1 MQSPSTRYLQAWFAR
16 PTLIRAVKVSTLV
29 GTLLLV
35 INQGD
40 LVLSGMVPPPWK
52 VLLTYI
58 VPYAVSSW
66 SSVAAL
72 RQTGAED
79 QQSTSSSSSQP

>member
-1 MQSPSTRYLQAWFAR
+1 MTPPTQSYLSAWFAR
-16 PTLIRAVKVSTLV
+16 PTLLRALKVSALV
-29 GTLLLV
+29 GTILIL

-40 LVLSGMVPPPWK
+40 LLVAGSAPPLWK
-52 VLLTYI
+52 ILLTYT

-72 RQTGAED
+72 RQAPEAD
-79 QQSTSSSSSQP
+79 QQSSSSSSSQP